1 MFRALDES
9 RDRSR
14 GVDVMDTR
22 SMGSQIKHVPF
33 KSLELIWTA
42 HQDSYNGPD

>member
-14 GVDVMDTR
+14 GVDVMDTW
-22 SMGSQIKHVPF
+22 STGSPIKHVADY
-33 KSLELIWTA
+33 SLK
-42 HQDSYNGPD
+42 